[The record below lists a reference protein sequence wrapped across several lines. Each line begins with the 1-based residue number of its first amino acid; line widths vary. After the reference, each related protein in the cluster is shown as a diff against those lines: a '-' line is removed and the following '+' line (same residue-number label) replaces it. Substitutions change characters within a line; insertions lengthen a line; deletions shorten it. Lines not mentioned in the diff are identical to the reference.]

1 MDEIF
6 NDLVENLLTVVSK
19 SSYPRCMKT
28 KSRTKPTGLEC
39 LKKWQ
44 GDRTDA
50 EMAEIIGISRS
61 YYSDIRRGR
70 CRPGWKLSLQIQ
82 TASGGRVPLPSWVP
96 ALPPAEP
103 PAVPQEAA

>member
-1 MDEIF
+1 M
-6 NDLVENLLTVVSK
+6 
-19 SSYPRCMKT
+19 MT

-82 TASGGRVPLPSWVP
+82 TASDGRVPLPSWVP
-96 ALPPAEP
+96 ALPPAAAT
-103 PAVPQEAA
+103 PASHEVA